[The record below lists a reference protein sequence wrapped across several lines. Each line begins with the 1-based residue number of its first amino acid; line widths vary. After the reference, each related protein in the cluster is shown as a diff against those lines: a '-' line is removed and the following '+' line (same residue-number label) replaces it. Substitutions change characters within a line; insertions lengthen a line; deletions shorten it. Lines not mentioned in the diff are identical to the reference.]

1 MNTERPIT
9 FTVSQNGDGNTYSI
23 TSKDARAKRDTGDRI
38 GFKALSSYDIFRIME
53 WISRELNAKGYAV
66 LFEVD

>member
-1 MNTERPIT
+1 MEDRPVI

-38 GFKALSSYDIFRIME
+38 AFKALSSYDIFRIME
-53 WISRELNAKGYAV
+53 WTSRELNAKGFAV

>member
-1 MNTERPIT
+1 MEDRPVI
-9 FTVSQNGDGNTYSI
+9 FTVSQNGDGSTYSI

-38 GFKALSSYDIFRIME
+38 AFKALSSYDIFRIME